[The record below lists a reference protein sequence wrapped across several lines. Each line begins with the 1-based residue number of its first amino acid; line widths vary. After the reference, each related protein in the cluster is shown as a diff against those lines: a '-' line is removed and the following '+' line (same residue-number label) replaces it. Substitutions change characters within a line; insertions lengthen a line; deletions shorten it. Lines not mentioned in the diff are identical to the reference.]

1 MSAIRDVRLL
11 IARHLDL
18 EIPVKSCILDVMN
31 ILDASLDAEG
41 YEAPPELHA
50 ALRRLDR
57 AIIEGDDT
65 DADLPL
71 DDDEEDD
78 EDDDFVDLEDIET
91 LEDDDDD
98 DDDVEFDD
106 DDDDDDED

>member
-11 IARHLDL
+11 IARHLDI

-65 DADLPL
+65 DADLPF

-98 DDDVEFDD
+98 DDDDVEFDD
-106 DDDDDDED
+106 DDDDDED

>member
-18 EIPVKSCILDVMN
+18 PIAVKSCILDVMN

-57 AIIEGDDT
+57 AILEGDDP
-65 DADLPL
+65 DADLPF
-71 DDDEEDD
+71 DEEDD
-78 EDDDFVDLEDIET
+78 DEEDDDFVDLEDIET
-91 LEDDDDD
+91 LDDDDDDD

-106 DDDDDDED
+106 DDDDDED

>member
-18 EIPVKSCILDVMN
+18 STPIKGCILDVLN

-41 YEAPPELHA
+41 YEAPPELLA

-57 AIIEGDDT
+57 TILEDDLNEE
-65 DADLPL
+65 DDLL
-71 DDDEEDD
+71 EEEEDDEEEEDLVDLEDIENMEDD
-78 EDDDFVDLEDIET
+78 EDDD
-91 LEDDDDD
+91 DDDID
-98 DDDVEFDD
+98 FDD
-106 DDDDDDED
+106 DDDDDE

>member
-11 IARHLDL
+11 IARHLDI

-65 DADLPL
+65 DADLPF